1 MTRRAM
7 SEFLTYLQ
15 PKGAPSDDSAYKAPK
30 VPQLQESNA
39 NTSTIAQ
46 EAPQPG
52 ESEQALIKMLEDRH
66 RELLL
71 WIMNLELRL
80 PPYKV

>member
-15 PKGAPSDDSAYKAPK
+15 PKGAPSDDSAYKAPT

-39 NTSTIAQ
+39 TTHTAQ
-46 EAPQPG
+46 EAPQQG